1 MLRLIGA
8 AVVYGFALYGVSTYL
23 ERSTVKVHV
32 RVQPTTPAKDV
43 SESETAGVTGAGEV
57 SATA

>member
-8 AVVYGFALYGVSTYL
+8 AVVYGFALYGVSAYL
-23 ERSTVKVHV
+23 ERTTLKVHV
-32 RVQPTTPAKDV
+32 RVDPTTPVDTSDPK
-43 SESETAGVTGAGEV
+43 TAGTTGEGEV